1 MTLARI
7 AQRAENAYV
16 GVNCGLM
23 DQFASAFGE
32 PGHALLLDCRTLDH
46 RAVALRDPDVALVA
60 CHSGSPR
67 RLESSR
73 LQRAACAV
81 RGGGRGDRADRA
93 RRDARCAT

>member
-67 RLESSR
+67 KRSRDRL
-73 LQRAACAV
+73 
-81 RGGGRGDRADRA
+81 
-93 RRDARCAT
+93 